1 MTTEVKKL
9 EPKIEIS
16 QAGLMDVE
24 SVAAYLG
31 VGVDSV
37 RWLVRTR
44 KLPAG
49 KVGKRLKFRQADVD
63 KYIEDCFGAA

>member
-1 MTTEVKKL
+1 MTTAPTK
-9 EPKIEIS
+9 PKIS
-16 QAGLMDVE
+16 QGGLMDIE

-31 VGVDSV
+31 TNVDSV

-44 KLPAG
+44 KLPTG
-49 KVGKRLKFRQADVD
+49 KVGKRLKFRKTDVD

>member
-1 MTTEVKKL
+1 MD
-9 EPKIEIS
+9 IED
-16 QAGLMDVE
+16 A
-24 SVAAYLG
+24 AAYLG

-49 KVGKRLKFRQADVD
+49 KVGKRLKFKKADVD
-63 KYIEDCFGAA
+63 RYIEDCFGAA

>member
-1 MTTEVKKL
+1 MSTETAKV
-9 EPKIEIS
+9 EIS
-16 QAGLMDVE
+16 QGGLLDIE

-31 VGVDSV
+31 ISTDSV

-49 KVGKRLKFRQADVD
+49 KVGKRLKFRKTDLD